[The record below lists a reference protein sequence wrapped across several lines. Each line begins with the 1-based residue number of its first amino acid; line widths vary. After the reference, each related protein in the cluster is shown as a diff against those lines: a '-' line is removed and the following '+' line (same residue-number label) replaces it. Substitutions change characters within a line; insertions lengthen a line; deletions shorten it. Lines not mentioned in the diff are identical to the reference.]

1 MSPVVHSRPSNLIV
15 VLPPPLA
22 LHPHFSAVYLGL
34 ADLPPPPYFSVNSN
48 HGRRRNTTAAQAT
61 STNGA
66 AAPKEKQQIVKP
78 DKPDEDKYKEELAKL
93 EKEHTAARRSWK
105 ITDDGQNA
113 CKAKLDLAKP
123 NNKDSPNAKRQQE
136 LKTELNA
143 IRQSQQ
149 GNKSGR
155 NAIFEKIKKLDE
167 QLKQQLNELKTAKGK
182 SNYKSAEDVD
192 QEIARLQKQVDTGM
206 MKLVD
211 EKKALAEISALN
223 KAKKNFSGF
232 DSQQKKIDDI
242 KAQIA
247 EQKKLLDDPENK
259 ALSDKS
265 LREETDKARAV
276 QQEKYQARKEL
287 KDNYF
292 QQLRAFKDY
301 EFQAR
306 KIRNEK
312 RRLEQIQYV
321 ASKRKETAA
330 KRLEEA
336 SAPAYGDEI
345 IACEGLI
352 RHFDPSALPPKET
365 TAASKFAASAQRTV
379 DDSGL
384 KGTRISK
391 KDTEEES
398 YFAGTGGKKGKK
410 GKKGGAAAAP
420 GKFNLNIGII
430 EELAKVGVD
439 PPSNQEEVPATVEK
453 LQAKLKHWKE
463 DQDRKTKEN
472 IAKAQK
478 EIDRLEAEEAEEDA
492 ANGSTDAAR
501 KPAQKNQ
508 AVNGSASAEAEH
520 DQEKDAA
527 ADAADDLKK
536 ASIEDKETAADA

>member
-1 MSPVVHSRPSNLIV
+1 
-15 VLPPPLA
+15 
-22 LHPHFSAVYLGL
+22 
-34 ADLPPPPYFSVNSN
+34 
-48 HGRRRNTTAAQAT
+48 
-61 STNGA
+61 
-66 AAPKEKQQIVKP
+66 
-78 DKPDEDKYKEELAKL
+78 
-93 EKEHTAARRSWK
+93 
-105 ITDDGQNA
+105 
-113 CKAKLDLAKP
+113 
-123 NNKDSPNAKRQQE
+123 
-136 LKTELNA
+136 
-143 IRQSQQ
+143 
-149 GNKSGR
+149 
-155 NAIFEKIKKLDE
+155 
-167 QLKQQLNELKTAKGK
+167 
-182 SNYKSAEDVD
+182 
-192 QEIARLQKQVDTGM
+192 M

-259 ALSDKS
+259 ALSDKYTKLQTELDGLKAEQDEAFKNLRS

-321 ASKRKETAA
+321 ASKRKETA
-330 KRLEEA
+330 
-336 SAPAYGDEI
+336 
-345 IACEGLI
+345 ACEGLI

-463 DQDRKTKEN
+463 DQDRKTKEVSHH
-472 IAKAQK
+472 IC
-478 EIDRLEAEEAEEDA
+478 DC
-492 ANGSTDAAR
+492 
-501 KPAQKNQ
+501 
-508 AVNGSASAEAEH
+508 
-520 DQEKDAA
+520 
-527 ADAADDLKK
+527 
-536 ASIEDKETAADA
+536 

>member
-1 MSPVVHSRPSNLIV
+1 
-15 VLPPPLA
+15 
-22 LHPHFSAVYLGL
+22 
-34 ADLPPPPYFSVNSN
+34 
-48 HGRRRNTTAAQAT
+48 
-61 STNGA
+61 
-66 AAPKEKQQIVKP
+66 
-78 DKPDEDKYKEELAKL
+78 
-93 EKEHTAARRSWK
+93 
-105 ITDDGQNA
+105 
-113 CKAKLDLAKP
+113 
-123 NNKDSPNAKRQQE
+123 
-136 LKTELNA
+136 
-143 IRQSQQ
+143 
-149 GNKSGR
+149 
-155 NAIFEKIKKLDE
+155 
-167 QLKQQLNELKTAKGK
+167 
-182 SNYKSAEDVD
+182 
-192 QEIARLQKQVDTGM
+192 M

-259 ALSDKS
+259 ALSDKYTKLQTELDGLKAEQDEAFKNLRS

-463 DQDRKTKEN
+463 DQDRKTKEVSHHTS
-472 IAKAQK
+472 
-478 EIDRLEAEEAEEDA
+478 DC
-492 ANGSTDAAR
+492 
-501 KPAQKNQ
+501 
-508 AVNGSASAEAEH
+508 
-520 DQEKDAA
+520 
-527 ADAADDLKK
+527 
-536 ASIEDKETAADA
+536 